1 MDKLKIR
8 QIVRYKPRNKISNQV
23 GYNVWGKTKFKEFY
37 RKKWAK
43 SRRGFMPKPRF
54 SNQGSLKDLFIF
66 ILKSRQVLRKM
77 YGKVTERQFKT
88 LFNQSEFGSS
98 KSNKSFKGLLDRR
111 FDAFILRIGFAN
123 TIFKARQ
130 DILHGSF
137 KINGVVVKS
146 PSTLVNVGDFVSP
159 SENVWSSIYT
169 SFQKRL
175 KLRLERNKSPL
186 KDAAGSSIKLPVPLP
201 RYIEFDYRT
210 LTAVVVY
217 EPNQNEISYKG
228 RINLKLVR
236 EHYG

>member
-1 MDKLKIR
+1 
-8 QIVRYKPRNKISNQV
+8 
-23 GYNVWGKTKFKEFY
+23 
-37 RKKWAK
+37 
-43 SRRGFMPKPRF
+43 
-54 SNQGSLKDLFIF
+54 
-66 ILKSRQVLRKM
+66 
-77 YGKVTERQFKT
+77 
-88 LFNQSEFGSS
+88 
-98 KSNKSFKGLLDRR
+98 
-111 FDAFILRIGFAN
+111 
-123 TIFKARQ
+123 
-130 DILHGSF
+130 LHGSF

>member
-1 MDKLKIR
+1 
-8 QIVRYKPRNKISNQV
+8 
-23 GYNVWGKTKFKEFY
+23 
-37 RKKWAK
+37 
-43 SRRGFMPKPRF
+43 
-54 SNQGSLKDLFIF
+54 
-66 ILKSRQVLRKM
+66 M

-186 KDAAGSSIKLPVPLP
+186 KDAAGLSIKLPVPLP